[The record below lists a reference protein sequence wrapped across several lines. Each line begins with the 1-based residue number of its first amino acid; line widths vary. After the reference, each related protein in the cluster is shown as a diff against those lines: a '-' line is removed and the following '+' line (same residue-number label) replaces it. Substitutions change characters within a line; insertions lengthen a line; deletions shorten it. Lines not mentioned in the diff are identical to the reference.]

1 MDPEEDLPRKE
12 PVEAYTFKKVVRQPI
27 KAAARALLK
36 SLGTNSVLV
45 YILIIVNIEYE
56 SSNTLCL

>member
-12 PVEAYTFKKVVRQPI
+12 PVEAYTFKMVVRQPI